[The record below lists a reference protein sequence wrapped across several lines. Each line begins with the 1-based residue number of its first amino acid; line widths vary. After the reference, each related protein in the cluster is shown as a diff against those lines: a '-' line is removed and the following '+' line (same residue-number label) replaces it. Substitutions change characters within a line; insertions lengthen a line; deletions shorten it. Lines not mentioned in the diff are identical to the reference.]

1 MPRWGVTIKL
11 RTFVIYHQSQIRSE
25 TISRIK
31 EMFFLDKI
39 KHTGNFLS
47 ELDLYKTYRITDA
60 SMGIGNKSHTR
71 LFPTDAI
78 RLPLITGKIS
88 STFLGFLN
96 FQFLFTTTS
105 LVEIFPALYF
115 FSRLIREM
123 KTQVFK

>member
-1 MPRWGVTIKL
+1 
-11 RTFVIYHQSQIRSE
+11 
-25 TISRIK
+25 
-31 EMFFLDKI
+31 MFFLDKI

-71 LFPTDAI
+71 LFSYGFNK
-78 RLPLITGKIS
+78 ITVNHRKDFIHV
-88 STFLGFLN
+88 LGFSE
-96 FQFLFTTTS
+96 FPI
-105 LVEIFPALYF
+105 LVYNYIIGGNIPSIVF